1 MGILNWIKVGEVA
14 AESDDNLHLYFY
26 DTGVSREIISSN
38 NKFLMLGRKGAGEGA
53 NKSLM

>member
-38 NKFLMLGRKGAGEGA
+38 NKFLML
-53 NKSLM
+53 NN